1 MLTSTTGHRGGW
13 YRADDLEASPLP
25 HTRRTEAAGITA
37 ILLAL
42 AIAAVAG
49 WSWWTLL
56 AVPLAFAGAAAAQ
69 LASTVRKASARRDR
83 GSAVWLQ
90 GPWAGWLAIGLGLIL
105 CALDVVRIVNGM
117 GDGQP
122 WWSSLMRVYGPAIAG
137 LGVGLLLVPRWIR
150 PRAGARPNEP

>member
-25 HTRRTEAAGITA
+25 HTKRTEAAGITA

-49 WSWWTLL
+49 WSWWSLL
-56 AVPLAFAGAAAAQ
+56 AVPLAFAGATATQVAG
-69 LASTVRKASARRDR
+69 TVRKASARRDR
-83 GSAVWLQ
+83 GSPVWLS
-90 GPWAGWLAIGLGLIL
+90 GGWSGWGMVALGLAMGGLEVARVI
-105 CALDVVRIVNGM
+105 NGM
-117 GDGQP
+117 EDDQP
-122 WWSSLMRVYGPAIAG
+122 LSSRLLTICGPLFAG
-137 LGVGLLLVPRWIR
+137 LGVGMVLAARWIR